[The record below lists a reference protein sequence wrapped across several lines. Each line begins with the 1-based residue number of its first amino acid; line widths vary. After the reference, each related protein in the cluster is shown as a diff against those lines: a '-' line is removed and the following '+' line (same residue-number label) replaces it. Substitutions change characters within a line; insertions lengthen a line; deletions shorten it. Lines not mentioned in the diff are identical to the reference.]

1 MAGISNEDKDR
12 LSLMVREIQ
21 NLVLERNEYERN
33 DALEGVIECNGEL
46 SEKRML
52 LKKFCTDKGIP
63 FPKQI

>member
-1 MAGISNEDKDR
+1 M
-12 LSLMVREIQ
+12 SLMVREIQ

-52 LKKFCTDKGIP
+52 LKKFCNDKGIP